1 MNYYCFTGNI
11 SNYFQY
17 RFKAQEVP
25 AKEGVHW
32 HYNFHQVTWSAT
44 IVFAYATIVP
54 SGLFGALWSNTPK
67 DSQFKPSWIELV
79 CIFGYCLAPF
89 VPASVLWL
97 IQISLGKKHA
107 LKKDMPSLF
116 YILAA
121 FVEKTMKN
129 QLSWLLLDRVLPQL
143 NILLFPSSAMARCL
157 GQFCHFWWSFGF
169 SYLAHCQ

>member
-1 MNYYCFTGNI
+1 MIIIELLLFTGNI

-97 IQISLGKKHA
+97 IQISLGKRHA
-107 LKKDMPSLF
+107 FKR
-116 YILAA
+116 YAQ
-121 FVEKTMKN
+121 FV
-129 QLSWLLLDRVLPQL
+129 L
-143 NILLFPSSAMARCL
+143 NISCFCGKNCL
-157 GQFCHFWWSFGF
+157 VG
-169 SYLAHCQ
+169 YY

>member
-1 MNYYCFTGNI
+1 MNYYCFIGNI

-97 IQISLGKKHA
+97 IQISLGKRHA
-107 LKKDMPSLF
+107 FKR
-116 YILAA
+116 YAQ
-121 FVEKTMKN
+121 FV
-129 QLSWLLLDRVLPQL
+129 L
-143 NILLFPSSAMARCL
+143 NISCFCGKNCL
-157 GQFCHFWWSFGF
+157 VG
-169 SYLAHCQ
+169 YY